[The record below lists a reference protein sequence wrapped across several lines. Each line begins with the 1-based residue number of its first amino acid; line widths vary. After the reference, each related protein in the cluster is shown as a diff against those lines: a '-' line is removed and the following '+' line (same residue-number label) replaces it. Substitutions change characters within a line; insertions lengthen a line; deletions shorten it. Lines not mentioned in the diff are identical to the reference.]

1 MAAPEASEPASVW
14 VRRFAPL
21 IPPGPVL
28 DLACGKGR
36 HSRYF
41 LKAGRTV
48 TAIDI
53 DLSGVADLLT
63 HPKFEAIAADLESG
77 EPWPLAERRFA
88 GVIVTNY
95 LHRPLFPAILDS
107 LAPGG
112 ALLYETF
119 AEGNER
125 YGKPRNPDYLL
136 KHGELLELVHGRLR
150 VLAYEDLEIAD
161 PAPACVQRVAAVNSC

>member
-1 MAAPEASEPASVW
+1 MRPGSSIAPPTKIRPSRRPASIVCWLRARRSGDRAVPPAPDQAAFCDMAAPEASEPASAW

-41 LKAGRTV
+41 LKAGRSV

-77 EPWPLAERRFA
+77 EPRPLAERRFA

-95 LHRPLFPAILDS
+95 LHRPLFPS
-107 LAPGG
+107 
-112 ALLYETF
+112 
-119 AEGNER
+119 
-125 YGKPRNPDYLL
+125 
-136 KHGELLELVHGRLR
+136 
-150 VLAYEDLEIAD
+150 
-161 PAPACVQRVAAVNSC
+161 